1 MSERKKNFERSWRL
15 LEYLKRN
22 TDPEH
27 PVSRAELLKYPSMQE
42 DVKVKETFR
51 NEIFNIANALNCD
64 ENGSLLPPNQWKIF
78 YKAYSDLYGDGPG
91 DGVDEEDDESE
102 EAEDTGAKK
111 KAGPPVE
118 GLYYQHT
125 FSYEEINALIEG
137 VLFSRSLDTKTAR
150 LLVQKIEEHLTTR
163 FYKKGPK
170 KICTI
175 RESVRPGWERLREN
189 LLLIQRAIDD
199 GVKLSFQFNGYNR
212 DGALVPVR
220 PEKTVVSPYYMVA
233 DGGRYYLLACPEGKA
248 SMFIFRVDLMTEVD
262 IYGRNEYTIGKHAL
276 DKKKVDG
283 LPPVWDDTFSYQH
296 LNMAYDKPVPIT
308 LRILNPFQ
316 DKDGRTWTNY
326 TFLRDWF
333 GDTFHYK
340 RTETEPPYGDI
351 GWVLCSPFAMVNWA
365 LQYSDRVEVLE
376 PKEVREAVI
385 EKIKR
390 LEEKYGI
397 DASADEKT
405 ED

>member
-1 MSERKKNFERSWRL
+1 MKNFERSWRL
-15 LEYLKRN
+15 LEYLRRN

-42 DVKVKETFR
+42 YVKVKETFR
-51 NEIFNIANALNCD
+51 NEISNIANALNCD
-64 ENGSLLPPNQWKIF
+64 ENGSLLPPNQWKIY
-78 YKAYSDLYGDGPG
+78 YKAYSDLYGDGPW
-91 DGVDEEDDESE
+91 DDEDEGDDESE
-102 EAEDTGAKK
+102 KAEDTRAKK
-111 KAGPPVE
+111 KTAPPVE
-118 GLYYQHT
+118 GLYYRHT

-150 LLVQKIEEHLTTR
+150 LLIQKIEEHLTTR

-170 KICTI
+170 NICTI
-175 RESVRPGWERLREN
+175 QEPARPGWERLREN

-199 GVKLSFQFNGYNR
+199 GVKLSFQFNGYDRN
-212 DGALVPVR
+212 GELVPVH

-233 DGGRYYLLACPEGKA
+233 DGGRYYLLACPDGKT

-262 IYGRNEYTIGKHAL
+262 FYGRDEYKIGEHAL

-283 LPPVWDDTFSYQH
+283 LPPEWDDTFSFQH

-316 DKDGRTWTNY
+316 DKDGRTWTSY

-333 GDTFHYK
+333 GDTYRYEK
-340 RTETEPPYGDI
+340 TETEPPCGDI
-351 GWVLCSPFAMVNWA
+351 VRVWCSPFSMVNWA

-376 PKEVREAVI
+376 PKEVREEVI

-397 DASADEKT
+397 ERDT
-405 ED
+405 L